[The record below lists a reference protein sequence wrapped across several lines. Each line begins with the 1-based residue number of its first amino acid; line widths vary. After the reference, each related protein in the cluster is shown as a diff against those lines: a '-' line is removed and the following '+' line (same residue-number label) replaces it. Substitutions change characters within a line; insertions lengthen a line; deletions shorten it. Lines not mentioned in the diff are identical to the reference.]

1 MEIVEILKILSTET
15 DAEGTIEIEL
25 STGSKTIDPLRQAI
39 LKAAFE
45 GRLVQQDP
53 SEEPAEC
60 LLARLNEC
68 APQSGNQARQ
78 SRSIVGA
85 NA

>member
-1 MEIVEILKILSTET
+1 MEIVEILKVLSAET

-25 STGSKTIDPLRQAI
+25 STGSKTVDPLRQAI
-39 LKAAFE
+39 LKTAFE

-68 APQSGNQARQ
+68 APKSRNRARQ
-78 SRSIVGA
+78 SRSIVEA